1 MQLLDGKN
9 LSNIIKNELRE
20 KVEARKSEGKR
31 IPHLSA
37 ILVGEDPASET
48 YIRNKILSCEQA
60 GFDSTLFRYGSDITQ
75 ADLLAKIEE
84 INQNKNIDGL
94 IVQLPLP
101 EHIDVVKV
109 IEAIDYK
116 KDVDG
121 FHPINIG
128 RMAKGLRGFL
138 PATPYGIIKLI
149 EHYNIETKGKHVVVI
164 GRSQIVGSP
173 TSILLS
179 REGYPGNA
187 TVTLCHRYTTDLK
200 ELAKT
205 ADIIIAA
212 VGKPG
217 LVTEDMVKEGAVII
231 DVGTT
236 RVKDETKKSGYRLSG
251 DVDFEAVK
259 DKCSFITPVPGGVG
273 PMTIACLLLNTM
285 QAAESTTN

>member
-1 MQLLDGKN
+1 LLDGKN
-9 LSNIIKNELRE
+9 LSNIIKQELNA
-20 KVEARKSEGKR
+20 KVEARKKEGKK

-60 GFDSTLFRYGSDITQ
+60 GFESSLFQYKSYITEQ
-75 ADLLAKIEE
+75 ELLQKIAE
-84 INQNKNIDGL
+84 INADDTIDGL

-101 EHIDVVKV
+101 KHIDVVKV
-109 IEAIDYK
+109 IESIDYT

-149 EHYNIETKGKHVVVI
+149 EHYNIETKGKHCVVV

-173 TSILLS
+173 VSILMS
-179 REGYPGNA
+179 RDGYPGNA
-187 TVTLCHRYTTDLK
+187 TVTLCHRHTEDLK
-200 ELAKT
+200 SHTLT
-205 ADIIIAA
+205 ADIIISA
-212 VGKPG
+212 VGQPG
-217 LVTEDMVKEGAVII
+217 LITKDMVKDGAVII

-236 RVKDETKKSGYRLSG
+236 RVEDASKKSGFRLSG
-251 DVDFEAVK
+251 DVDFEQVK
-259 DKCSFITPVPGGVG
+259 DKTSYITPVPGGVG

-285 QAAESTTN
+285 QAAEQKWK

>member
-1 MQLLDGKN
+1 MQIIDGKN
-9 LSNIIKNELRE
+9 LSNLIKDELRQ
-20 KVEARKSEGKR
+20 KVELRKKDGKK
-31 IPHLSA
+31 IPHLAA

-60 GFDSTLFRYGSDITQ
+60 GFESSLFKYGSDITEQ
-75 ADLLAKIEE
+75 ELLEKIEE
-84 INQNKNIDGL
+84 INNNKAIDGL

-101 EHIDVVKV
+101 EYIDVVKV
-109 IEAIDYK
+109 IETIDYK

-179 REGYPGNA
+179 RDGYPGNA
-187 TVTLCHRYTTDLK
+187 TVTLCHRYTSDLK
-200 ELAKT
+200 AQTLQ
-205 ADIIIAA
+205 ADIIISAT
-212 VGKPG
+212 GKPG
-217 LVTEDMVKEGAVII
+217 LVTADMVKDGAVII

-236 RVKDETKKSGYRLSG
+236 RVKDETKKSGFRLSG

-285 QAAESTTN
+285 QAAESA

>member
-1 MQLLDGKN
+1 MQIIDGKN
-9 LSNIIKNELRE
+9 LSNLIKDELRQ
-20 KVEARKSEGKR
+20 KVEIRKEEGKK
-31 IPHLSA
+31 IPHLAA

-60 GFDSTLFRYGSDITQ
+60 GFESSLFKYGSEISEQ
-75 ADLLAKIEE
+75 ELLEKIEQ
-84 INQNKNIDGL
+84 INKNADIDGL

-101 EHIDVVKV
+101 KHIDVVKV

-149 EHYNIETKGKHVVVI
+149 EHYNIETQGKHCVVV

-173 TSILLS
+173 ISILMS
-179 REGYPGNA
+179 RDGYPGNA
-187 TVTLCHRYTTDLK
+187 TVTLCHRYTQDLK
-200 ELAKT
+200 AQTLQ
-205 ADIIIAA
+205 ADIIISA

-217 LVTEDMVKEGAVII
+217 LITADMVKNGAVII

-236 RVKDETKKSGYRLSG
+236 RVKDETKKSGFRLAG

-273 PMTIACLLLNTM
+273 PMTIACLLVNTM
-285 QAAESTTN
+285 QAAENA

>member
-1 MQLLDGKN
+1 MQIIDGKN
-9 LSNIIKNELRE
+9 LSNLIKDELRQ
-20 KVEARKSEGKR
+20 KVEIRKEEGKK
-31 IPHLSA
+31 IPHLAA

-60 GFDSTLFRYGSDITQ
+60 GFESSLFKYGSEISEQ
-75 ADLLAKIEE
+75 ELLEKIEQ
-84 INQNKNIDGL
+84 INKNADIDGL

-101 EHIDVVKV
+101 KHIDVVKV

-149 EHYNIETKGKHVVVI
+149 EHYNIETQGKHCVVV

-173 TSILLS
+173 ISILMS
-179 REGYPGNA
+179 RDGYPGNA
-187 TVTLCHRYTTDLK
+187 TVTLCHRYTKDLK
-200 ELAKT
+200 AQTLQ
-205 ADIIIAA
+205 ADIIISA

-217 LVTEDMVKEGAVII
+217 LITADMVKNGAVII

-236 RVKDETKKSGYRLSG
+236 RVKDETKKSGFRLAG

-273 PMTIACLLLNTM
+273 PMTIACLLVNTM
-285 QAAESTTN
+285 QAAENA